1 MCYSDMEINHS
12 AGKLTQLTDKA
23 SQQLT
28 DKSAQQSADASAQPL
43 SGNLV
48 QRRASLDIGTVTCR
62 LLLADVSDT
71 SFVELERRVAITNLG
86 IGVDKTHLL
95 QDDAI
100 ARVEHQIAEYVSVIN
115 SYKTPE
121 HPAIPITAVAT
132 SAARD
137 AQNSDVLV
145 ERLRALGVEL
155 SIIEGTREAA
165 LSFRG
170 AAQGHEGENLLVVD
184 IGGGSTEI
192 VLGVGGGSPRF
203 SHSFNIGCRRMTER
217 FMACDPPTTEQCD
230 ALRAY
235 VYEEMKPYFEQ
246 ARAEGNTIDRI
257 IAVAGTPT
265 SVVAIDK
272 HLEVYDSSKVHN
284 TQVGR
289 ETLERIYDE
298 LRAMD
303 LEHRKQVIGLEP
315 ARAGVI
321 VAGLAILLEVLTLT
335 NCSSFTVSESDIL
348 QGMLLSD

>member
-115 SYKTPE
+115 SYKTSE
-121 HPAIPITAVAT
+121 HPTIPVTAVAT

-137 AQNSDVLV
+137 ARNSDVLV

-246 ARAEGNTIDRI
+246 ACAGNTIDRI

-272 HLEVYDSSKVHN
+272 HLEVYDSTKVHN
-284 TQVGR
+284 TQVCR

-298 LRAMD
+298 LRAMN
-303 LEHRKQVIGLEP
+303 LERRKQVVGLEP

>member
-115 SYKTPE
+115 SYKTSE
-121 HPAIPITAVAT
+121 HPTIPVTAVAT

-137 AQNSDVLV
+137 ARNSDVLV

-246 ARAEGNTIDRI
+246 ARAGNTIDRI

-272 HLEVYDSSKVHN
+272 HLEVYDSTKVHN
-284 TQVGR
+284 TQVCR

-298 LRAMD
+298 LRAMN
-303 LEHRKQVIGLEP
+303 LERRKQVVGLEP